1 MDSLMVLILAK
12 LKFFIKFGY
21 IFTYSLKNVKAEL
34 TDIKINLLTTIITST
49 SYLLA
54 STGDLL
60 LTFRQWHIE
69 NAV

>member
-1 MDSLMVLILAK
+1 M
-12 LKFFIKFGY
+12 
-21 IFTYSLKNVKAEL
+21 KNVKAEL
-34 TDIKINLLTTIITST
+34 TDFKTNLLTTIITST